1 MNNDNTAYSLR
12 VALREQQQRIQ
23 QKRIQ
28 EQWLREYNATC
39 ERMRN
44 VHNIINEHLL
54 VTCAMYN
61 HTVSQIEQ
69 CNDEQMIKIYH
80 TWLQR
85 YDASISLLHGYINTH
100 ETIINTYVYTTCN
113 DERNTAYKQHVRLYN
128 KYMKRFK

>member
-1 MNNDNTAYSLR
+1 MNNDTAYSLR
-12 VALREQQQRIQ
+12 VAMQEQQQRIQ
-23 QKRIQ
+23 QRRIQ

-39 ERMRN
+39 KRMHD
-44 VHNIINEHLL
+44 VHTMLQQHLL
-54 VTCAMYN
+54 NVCAMYN

-69 CNDEQMIKIYH
+69 CNDEQTMNIYH

-85 YDASISLLHGYINTH
+85 YDTSISLLHSYINTH
-100 ETIINTYVYTTCN
+100 QHIVNAFMYTTCN